1 MMKNLYGVTLILA
14 TFVTPAF
21 ASVTVSSPAN
31 DATVSSPVQ
40 YTATATTSTCSKGVA
55 SVGVYVNNQ
64 LIVTQNGTSLNKPVS
79 LAPGKY
85 NTVVE
90 EWDYCGGATFTPL
103 VITVTSL
110 AGVHLTS
117 PANNSSV

>member
-1 MMKNLYGVTLILA
+1 MMKSLYSALLILA
-14 TFVTPAF
+14 TFAMPAF
-21 ASVTVSSPAN
+21 AGVTVSSPAN
-31 DATVSSPVQ
+31 GATVSSPVQ

-64 LIVTQNGTSLNKPVS
+64 LIVTQNGTSLNKSVT

-90 EWDYCGGATFTPL
+90 EWDYCGGATFTAEA
-103 VITVTSL
+103 ITVTSL
-110 AGVHLTS
+110 AGDRS
-117 PANNSSV
+117 

>member
-40 YTATATTSTCSKGVA
+40 YIATATTSTCSKGVA

-64 LIVTQNGTSLNKPVS
+64 LIVTQSGTSLNKSVS

-90 EWDYCGGATFTPL
+90 EWDYCGGATFTAEA
-103 VITVTSL
+103 ITEIGRASWRERVQLSVT
-110 AGVHLTS
+110 AD
-117 PANNSSV
+117 